1 MLPICLEKWE
11 AYIFLLLFVFII
23 KDLLKNKNDN
33 LNFINKVVY
42 SYSQFKIY
50 PNGYRM
56 DCYIF
61 LTNKNSKNYEKND
74 PKDFNDMALVTI
86 ILIMLH

>member
-1 MLPICLEKWE
+1 
-11 AYIFLLLFVFII
+11 
-23 KDLLKNKNDN
+23 
-33 LNFINKVVY
+33 
-42 SYSQFKIY
+42 
-50 PNGYRM
+50 M